1 MMAFRKQFIYEPANK
16 NLVLIVFSGNESPC
30 SYTSYTCMDVDEFSN
45 PNLDLKTRC
54 IRICQHW
61 RIKEALHKCNK
72 YRISWVGMGW
82 SI

>member
-16 NLVLIVFSGNESPC
+16 NLVLIGFSSNKSPC
-30 SYTSYTCMDVDEFSN
+30 SDTKNTCRDVDEFPN
-45 PNLDLKTRC
+45 QNLDLKPRC

-72 YRISWVGMGW
+72 YRISGVGMGW